1 MKKILTKLL
10 ILPLVVFVFPVLILL
25 FVCPQW
31 THSYNAAFLD
41 KMERLQKIDGPKII
55 LVGNSNLSFG
65 MRSDLLEAQVGM
77 PVVNLGLHGG
87 LGNAFHERMALM
99 GVHKG
104 DIVVIAHLDYSD
116 DEKILDPELALL
128 TVENYFRYWKLF
140 GPKDWPRVLCVLPKY
155 AYKCLFRFAAK
166 ADKEPAPPTCYARSA
181 FNKYG
186 DNVFSRDIEAGE
198 SAPALR
204 HPKASKE
211 SLDRINKLCERCKA
225 CGADLVIAGA
235 PILGGLPGFDEQE
248 YVDFQKDVERFADCA
263 VISDF
268 RNYVFD
274 KKYFYAG
281 ALHLTNVGAMF
292 RAEQLAKDLNAYF
305 GK

>member
-10 ILPLVVFVFPVLILL
+10 ILPLAVFIFPLVILL
-25 FVCPQW
+25 AFCPQW
-31 THSYNAAFLD
+31 THSYNASFID
-41 KMERLQKIDGPKII
+41 KMERLEKISEPKII

-65 MRSDLLEAQVGM
+65 MRSDLLESQVGM

-87 LGNAFHERMALM
+87 LGNAFHERMARFNIQ
-99 GVHKG
+99 KG

-116 DEKILDPELALL
+116 DDKIQDPELSLL

-140 GPKDWPRVLCVLPKY
+140 RLKDYPRVLCVLPKY
-155 AYKCLFRFAAK
+155 AYKCLLRFLTR
-166 ADKEPAPPTCYARSA
+166 ADKEPLPPTCYARSA

-186 DNVFSRDIEAGE
+186 DNVFFRDIEAGE
-198 SAPALR
+198 SAPSLR
-204 HPKASKE
+204 HPKACQA
-211 SLDRINKLCERCKA
+211 SLERVNKFYQECRA
-225 CGADLVIAGA
+225 IGADLVIAGA
-235 PILGGLPGFDEQE
+235 PILSGLAGFDEQE
-248 YVDFQKDVERFADCA
+248 YVDFQKDIERFAACP

-281 ALHLTNVGAMF
+281 ALHLTNVGAVL
-292 RAEQLAKDLNAYF
+292 RSEQLAKDLNAYL
-305 GK
+305 GR